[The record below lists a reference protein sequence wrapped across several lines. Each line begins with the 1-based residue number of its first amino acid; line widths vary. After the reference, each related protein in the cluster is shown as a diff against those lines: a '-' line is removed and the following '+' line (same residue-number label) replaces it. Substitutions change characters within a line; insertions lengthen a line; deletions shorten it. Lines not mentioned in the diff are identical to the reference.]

1 MNSYSEMF
9 EDIVNYDDEDF
20 VENPEKLKNI
30 VVSFR
35 DAAGAM
41 DSFLLM
47 HGYEGNVDDADAKR
61 KFIEKVFLDRGMKPS
76 REIKEFYRKNE
87 RLSADKGIEL
97 CFAFG
102 LSLSETQEFFRKILL
117 IRGLDLHTI
126 NGISYYF
133 CLKNNFTFDEASR
146 IISEIKSV
154 SADDK
159 DITEIFY
166 TSRIKDDVDG
176 FKSSDELIAYLNEN
190 ISQFKK
196 NNRTARKNILFLWKD
211 LISEKNGKNL
221 LEREREILSKYAY
234 ENSEDWGSINLE
246 YRADAISYQTYLQFF
261 GYDLSKGRKIQK
273 AFNKERTINDILK
286 DNEFFRIEAEKEFP
300 TRSSLINI
308 FEDKNVKNETY
319 RKWLILL
326 SFYRFWVKEVVN
338 TTGDEGYFEAEKDD
352 NLRSIEDMNR
362 YLIESGYPELYAGNP
377 YDWIF
382 MYSNMSAD
390 PLSTFRQIFGII
402 YENKE
407 AEIDRLCGENTG
419 EL

>member
-1 MNSYSEMF
+1 M
-9 EDIVNYDDEDF
+9 
-20 VENPEKLKNI
+20 
-30 VVSFR
+30 
-35 DAAGAM
+35 
-41 DSFLLM
+41 
-47 HGYEGNVDDADAKR
+47 
-61 KFIEKVFLDRGMKPS
+61 
-76 REIKEFYRKNE
+76 
-87 RLSADKGIEL
+87 
-97 CFAFG
+97 
-102 LSLSETQEFFRKILL
+102 
-117 IRGLDLHTI
+117 
-126 NGISYYF
+126 
-133 CLKNNFTFDEASR
+133 
-146 IISEIKSV
+146 
-154 SADDK
+154 
-159 DITEIFY
+159 
-166 TSRIKDDVDG
+166 
-176 FKSSDELIAYLNEN
+176 
-190 ISQFKK
+190 
-196 NNRTARKNILFLWKD
+196 
-211 LISEKNGKNL
+211 
-221 LEREREILSKYAY
+221 
-234 ENSEDWGSINLE
+234 
-246 YRADAISYQTYLQFF
+246 
-261 GYDLSKGRKIQK
+261 SKGRKIQK